1 MGLEFLVASGD
12 SLVQIAAANGETRV
26 VIYALPDRWGG
37 AEMLSFD
44 VQNSKEVCTST
55 KVWMCIGVAIRG
67 LSWSIV
73 VYGGLA
79 LQIQSLKLNLC
90 PLSVCTVFE
99 SIRLLCAQY
108 LRNISRVRLP

>member
-1 MGLEFLVASGD
+1 MGFEFLVASGD

-55 KVWMCIGVAIRG
+55 IACGCAEGVGLVAVGGSWWRMAVWPCRFSR
-67 LSWSIV
+67 LSSTC
-73 VYGGLA
+73 A
-79 LQIQSLKLNLC
+79 SC
-90 PLSVCTVFE
+90 
-99 SIRLLCAQY
+99 LCA
-108 LRNISRVRLP
+108 